1 LAELYKILQP
11 EIASSSVPDIVLEVA
26 DFAESHDPLV
36 TVPRVAVTVP
46 PEEAMV
52 GELENAGTAGAESVK
67 VKVAKESLPQLRV
80 PGV

>member
-1 LAELYKILQP
+1 
-11 EIASSSVPDIVLEVA
+11 VPDIVLEVA
-26 DFAESHDPLV
+26 DFAESQRYQYLFVDPLV